1 MVTLKQL
8 AMTAGVIAIGLW
20 GSGGAIAADEIKSAT
35 LYGNLDTVTQDM
47 LNNAGHDGNNFLLT
61 NGNYWQQRYYP
72 NRQINRG
79 NVAKLR
85 PAWIFQTDLMES
97 METSPLVV
105 NGIMYVT
112 TSFDHVYALNARTG
126 EQLWHYQQKLGPIQT
141 YCCGPNNRGVAAYG
155 DNVYLATLDSKLVAL
170 DAKTGKVKWSSDIA
184 NPEDGYS

>member
-85 PAWIFQTDLMES
+85 PAWIFQTALMAANMAYAASSKHS
-97 METSPLVV
+97 MP
-105 NGIMYVT
+105 
-112 TSFDHVYALNARTG
+112 RTAS
-126 EQLWHYQQKLGPIQT
+126 
-141 YCCGPNNRGVAAYG
+141 CCGPSIPFPKPPLGYGRRRMRPAAIC
-155 DNVYLATLDSKLVAL
+155 
-170 DAKTGKVKWSSDIA
+170 IA
-184 NPEDGYS
+184 ISRPKRQTRRNMAISISTVSYT